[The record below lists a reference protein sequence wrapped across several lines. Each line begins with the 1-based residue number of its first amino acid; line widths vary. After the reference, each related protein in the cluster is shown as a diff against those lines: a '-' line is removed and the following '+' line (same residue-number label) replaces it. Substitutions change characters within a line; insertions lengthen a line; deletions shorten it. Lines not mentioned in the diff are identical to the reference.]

1 MRPEHWLFTIPL
13 RLRSLF
19 HWAQADQELDDE
31 LRDHLARK
39 TEEYVAQGMTRE
51 EAHRRAR
58 LDLGGIEQTKEKCRD
73 ARRVNLIQDFVQ
85 DLQFGLR
92 VLRKSP
98 GFTAVAVLTL
108 ALGIGANTAIFSLVD
123 CLVLRPLPLS
133 HPKQMVFLASTGK
146 DGGTG
151 TTFSYPDY
159 LEIRKETRDVFSDV
173 SALQMYQMDGLSVDG
188 KSQPM
193 WAFYVASN
201 FFDLIDIK
209 PALGR
214 FMLPSEGQ
222 VAGAGPVLVL
232 SYSYWKSRFNAD
244 PGIVGKKASV
254 NGQPVTIIGVAPES
268 FHGLN
273 ALLDTQGYLPVGMAA
288 VLGDA
293 SNDFLT
299 AREPRF
305 TLVARLK
312 PDANLQQADSAMQ
325 VVSQRLTLQ
334 NAKADAWLTLRAI
347 QLGPVSMSLGP
358 AGPRIL
364 ALASALF
371 LILAAS
377 ILVLACMNIASLCLV
392 RAAARQREVTM
403 RAALGATRG
412 RLIRQ
417 LLTESLLLAALG
429 CAAGI
434 ILGVGGSRSF
444 SSISFHTALPI
455 VLDFRFDWRVFLYA
469 LAAAALTTLLVG
481 PVPALR
487 TARGDVNKVL
497 HEGGRTFS
505 VSGHRL
511 RGALVSAQVGGSLM
525 LLIVAGLFTRSLEN
539 IQHSDLGF
547 DPTHVLN
554 LSIDPHEA
562 GYDETH
568 ARSFFQTLL
577 DRAHAIPGVQSASL
591 AAAVPMGYY
600 DYAAGLKVDGYEAP
614 PNEGIPFAGYNA
626 VTPDYF
632 QTMRIPLLSGRDF
645 RNSDTRD
652 SQFVAIVNQSM
663 ADGFWR
669 GQDPIGRRFSTTHD
683 PSHSVEIIGVVKNS
697 RGASS
702 GLDDLTEIHPFFYVP
717 LAQHIHP
724 IATLQAR
731 TAAAPEALARE
742 MISLIHSLEPAMPV
756 FDVQTMTDALDTW
769 NGFLLFR
776 FVAALAGALGTLG
789 LLLAVVGVYG
799 VISYA
804 ASQRTHEIGIRMAL
818 GAQPFQTLKMIFAQ
832 ALAIVGVGVIAGVL
846 AAAAMA
852 RLVGNLLI
860 GVPPLDPLTYSAASL
875 LLAAVALAASYL
887 PARRAMRVDPMV
899 ALRHE

>member
-1 MRPEHWLFTIPL
+1 MRPEHWLYTIPL

-19 HWAQADQELDDE
+19 RWARADQEVDDE
-31 LRDHLARK
+31 LRDHLERK
-39 TEEYVAQGMTRE
+39 TEEYVAQGMTLE

-92 VLRKSP
+92 VLRKSA

-151 TTFSYPDY
+151 TTFSYPHY

-214 FMLPSEGQ
+214 FILPSEGQ

-358 AGPRIL
+358 GGPRIL

-455 VLDFRFDWRVFLYA
+455 VLDFRFDWRVFVYA

-481 PVPALR
+481 LVPALR

-497 HEGGRTFS
+497 HEEGRTFS

-511 RGALVSAQVGGSLM
+511 RSALVSAQVGGSLM

-663 ADGFWR
+663 ADRFWR